1 MKKQLA
7 LLIVVLLISFAYAIQ
22 AGKAFGWWGFVLYIL
37 IWLAVFW
44 VGKIKED
51 IDNRFRGNLMT
62 RKNIYVV
69 ASLVIMLAA
78 SQARAQEPEWVA
90 VSNRYTKR
98 LMDLEMKHHPE
109 EGSAQ
114 GLSEFDNKASQP
126 TLANEDAERAETRA
140 LIEEFKKAVPQQKQ
154 KEVAQ
159 DLQIIIDKVELQLK
173 RQEFARA
180 HKVPF
185 LNASGTVFGGARMLL
200 DEQTPA
206 ERRQSA
212 VVRIREYA
220 GMEPGYKAITE
231 ILKDRVN
238 AQMAKPGVVYPAK
251 MAIETEM
258 ARNSNYMEGLAT
270 LLEKYKL
277 TGWQEPF
284 AKLKAQLTE
293 YDQWTRANVLPKART
308 DFKLQPEDYA
318 LALEDYGIDI
328 PPDQLA
334 GMAHQAFTEIQGEM
348 NAIAGQIAEQR
359 HWQARDYRD
368 VIHELKKQQLV
379 GDAILPFYENRLKQI
394 EEIVREKQLVSL
406 PDRPG
411 KIRIAS
417 AAETAEQPAPHMVP
431 PPFLNNTGQKGEFVL
446 PLNIPAGPGQKA
458 ADQYDDFAY
467 DAAAWTLTAH
477 EARPGHELQFDSMLE
492 HGVSLARVQY
502 AFNSTNVEGWGLY
515 AEYILKPY
523 MPLEGQLISLQL
535 RLLRAARAFLD
546 PELQSGKV
554 TPEDA
559 YRVLEKDVVLS
570 HAFAEE
576 EVERFTYRSPGQANS
591 YFYGYVKLLALR
603 QDVEAKMGK
612 KFDQKKFHD
621 FILAQGLLPPGMMR
635 EAVME
640 GYVGVR

>member
-1 MKKQLA
+1 
-7 LLIVVLLISFAYAIQ
+7 
-22 AGKAFGWWGFVLYIL
+22 
-37 IWLAVFW
+37 
-44 VGKIKED
+44 
-51 IDNRFRGNLMT
+51 
-62 RKNIYVV
+62 
-69 ASLVIMLAA
+69 
-78 SQARAQEPEWVA
+78 
-90 VSNRYTKR
+90 
-98 LMDLEMKHHPE
+98 
-109 EGSAQ
+109 
-114 GLSEFDNKASQP
+114 
-126 TLANEDAERAETRA
+126 
-140 LIEEFKKAVPQQKQ
+140 
-154 KEVAQ
+154 
-159 DLQIIIDKVELQLK
+159 
-173 RQEFARA
+173 
-180 HKVPF
+180 
-185 LNASGTVFGGARMLL
+185 
-200 DEQTPA
+200 
-206 ERRQSA
+206 
-212 VVRIREYA
+212 
-220 GMEPGYKAITE
+220 
-231 ILKDRVN
+231 
-238 AQMAKPGVVYPAK
+238 
-251 MAIETEM
+251 
-258 ARNSNYMEGLAT
+258 
-270 LLEKYKL
+270 
-277 TGWQEPF
+277 
-284 AKLKAQLTE
+284 
-293 YDQWTRANVLPKART
+293 
-308 DFKLQPEDYA
+308 
-318 LALEDYGIDI
+318 
-328 PPDQLA
+328 
-334 GMAHQAFTEIQGEM
+334 
-348 NAIAGQIAEQR
+348 
-359 HWQARDYRD
+359 